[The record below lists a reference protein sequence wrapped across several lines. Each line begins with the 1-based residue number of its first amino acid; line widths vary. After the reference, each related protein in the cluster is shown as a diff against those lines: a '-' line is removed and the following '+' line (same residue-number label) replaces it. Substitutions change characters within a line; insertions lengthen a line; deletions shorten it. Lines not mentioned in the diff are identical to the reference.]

1 MTEPGV
7 VFTKDWVVDF
17 VLDVAGY
24 TVNDDLLSGCIV
36 EPSCGDGAFLR
47 RIVSRLCERAMQEGA
62 LSVERLMPCV
72 KAFDLDDASVSASKK
87 AVRKVLCRFG
97 LSEADSKRLSDAWV
111 SQGDFLLSRVP
122 SARWVAGNPP
132 YVRSSLIPRDK
143 REIYAK
149 ALSCV
154 TLGSDLYVGFFEKGL
169 EALTEDGVLCLICS
183 DRWLQNRYGSRLR
196 AFVSEHYSL
205 DVHVRMHEVAAFEDD
220 VSAYPAI
227 SLIKRGAGRPIRYL
241 ECNPRFSLRDVP
253 AAESWIVSGEGAY
266 RSKNASADTLRPL
279 SGPGPIPLADP
290 EKLQLL
296 GDLANRHPRL
306 EDAGV
311 RLGIGIASGCDAVYI
326 TEDAELVEKDRMLP
340 LFFMRDWRAGRH
352 EGTKCLVNPW
362 NDDGTLV
369 DLNDYPRLKGY
380 FEANE
385 ERLRRRRV
393 ARDHPDA
400 WYRTLDKPDYSL
412 MGREMLLFPDMAAK
426 ADPVYSDGS
435 RYPHHNC
442 YWMTSSEWDVRSL
455 GGLMMS
461 DLVEGYVDAFGVKM
475 RGSTLRFQAQYLRL
489 VHIPRA
495 DEVDEETKRELAE
508 AFTSGSRERA
518 NRASRRAYGLGELA
532 GWEDVHA

>member
-1 MTEPGV
+1 MFFVTKPGV

-24 TVNDDLLSGCIV
+24 TVDDDLLSGCIV
-36 EPSCGDGAFLR
+36 EPSCGDGAFLV
-47 RIVSRLCERAMQEGA
+47 RIVTRLCERAVREGG
-62 LSVERLMPCV
+62 LSVDRLASCV
-72 KAFDLDDASVSASKK
+72 RAFDVDGSSVLASKR
-87 AVRKVLCRFG
+87 AIQGVLNRFG
-97 LSEADSKRLSDAWV
+97 LGEDDSRHLSDAWV
-111 SQGDFLLSRVP
+111 FQGDFLMANVP
-122 SARWVAGNPP
+122 RARWVVGNPP
-132 YVRSSLIPRDK
+132 YIRSSLIPREQ
-143 REIYAK
+143 RK
-149 ALSCV
+149 AYGEVLPCV

-169 EALTEDGVLCLICS
+169 ETLTEDGALCFICA

-196 AFVSEHYSL
+196 AFVSKGYSL
-205 DVHVRMHEVAAFEDD
+205 DVHVRMHGVSAFEGD

-227 SLIKRGAGRPIRYL
+227 SLVRRGAGRPMRYM
-241 ECNPRFSLRDVP
+241 ECRPRFSHGDVA
-253 AAESWIVSGEGAY
+253 AAESWIARGEGAY
-266 RSKNASADTLRPL
+266 RSESASADVLPPL
-279 SGPGPIPLADP
+279 VGSGPVPLAAP
-290 EKLQLL
+290 EKLRLL
-296 GDLANRHPRL
+296 GELANRHPRI

-311 RLGIGIASGCDAVYI
+311 RLGIGVASGCDEVYV
-326 TEDAELVEKDRMLP
+326 TEDLDLVERDRMLP
-340 LFFMRDWRAGRH
+340 LFFMRDWRAGRR

-369 DLNDYPRLKGY
+369 DLSDYPRLKGY
-380 FEANE
+380 LEKNE
-385 ERLRRRRV
+385 GRLRRRRV

-400 WYRTLDKPDYSL
+400 WYRTLDKPDHSL
-412 MGREMLLFPDMAAK
+412 MGKEMLLFPDMAAR

-475 RGSTLRFQAQYLRL
+475 RGSTLRFQAQYLRM

-508 AFTSGSRERA
+508 AFVAGSRERA
-518 NRASRRAYGLGELA
+518 NRASRKAYGLEGTYA
-532 GWEDVHA
+532 